1 MMRATQARD
10 HTVTVLSKEEI
21 TPSFIRVHLHSDTF
35 FEDAELAPTAWLRG
49 WFPDHEGK
57 ETEHQRGYTIS
68 SGDTETGRFS
78 LDFVLHEP
86 AGPASAWAQ
95 NCRPGDTL
103 QVNTLGSSK
112 FELPEERP
120 AGYLLVGDAAAIPGL
135 AGIITAL
142 PHDVPI
148 ELYLEEHHPDDR
160 LIPIPSHPR
169 LLTHWTPRTGPQSLA
184 QAIEARDWSNWHVW
198 ATPESASLKQLR
210 SRLRDDFGFPRSE
223 IHSQAY
229 WVEGKAMGKQ
239 RGGDGGGTASA
250 PGTSTGSGAAAKEP
264 ALASTG
270 SVNEA
275 SGSAT
280 GVPDPSPASTSS
292 ASATTNSA
300 SAITNSA
307 NEATNPVSETKS
319 SANQAA
325 GSPHETTN
333 SPSAPPD
340 QAAPVRGKWRA
351 SAGSRLLAPLKP
363 VFVATAVLQAIVTL
377 IELAPFFL
385 LVELSRRLLS
395 GDSTP
400 RELWAIGIWTVVLV
414 GLGALLGAALVLW
427 LHAVDA
433 RFERELRSRL
443 LAKLSRL
450 PLGWFSARG
459 SAQVKQ
465 VVQDDTLA
473 LHYLVTHAVGDAV
486 AAAVA
491 PVAVLV
497 YLFVVDWRM
506 ALLMF
511 VPVLVYVVTM
521 YLMILRSYDT
531 TPKALKWAER
541 MQTEAGAYLEG
552 QPVVRVFGGAAASTF
567 RARLGEYVEFLDGWQ
582 RPFTGLKTF
591 MDLATRPSTFLL
603 LICVFG
609 TLWVTSGAMDP
620 LDLLPFL
627 LLGTTFG
634 SRLLGIG
641 YGMSGLRDGL
651 LAARRVQNVLEEQ
664 ELAAPSGAGYGGSGS
679 ARPRGEVRFEGVG
692 FAYRPGAPVLED
704 VSLTLQP
711 GTVTALVGPSGSG
724 KSTLAALLA
733 RFHDVGEGAIRIDGT
748 DIRELDADELYARV
762 GFVFQET
769 QLVQG
774 SVRENIALAAP
785 DASDE
790 RVEAAAR
797 AANIHDRILRMPQGY
812 DTRLGPDAALSGGE
826 RQRLTIARAILSDTP
841 VLVLD
846 EATAFAD
853 PESEFLVQQA
863 LGRLTRDRT
872 VLVIAHRLH
881 TIADVHRIVVLDH
894 GRIAESGTHAELLGR
909 DGRYR
914 KLWDAGKSAAARG
927 AGAGATAD
935 PEPAAVTTTTEQEAA
950 R

>member
-68 SGDTETGRFS
+68 SGDAETGRFS

-135 AGIITAL
+135 AGIISAL
-142 PHDVPI
+142 PLDVPI
-148 ELYLEEHHPDDR
+148 ELTLEEHHPHDR

-169 LLTHWTPRTGPQSLA
+169 LRTHWIARTSPRSLA
-184 QAIEARDWSNWHVW
+184 QAIEARDWSNWYVW

-239 RGGDGGGTASA
+239 RGGAQSESTSA
-250 PGTSTGSGAAAKEP
+250 PGSSTDAQTEADQTH
-264 ALASTG
+264 ASTG

-275 SGSAT
+275 AGSAS
-280 GVPDPSPASTSS
+280 GVLDPAPASRRS
-292 ASATTNSA
+292 ASEAASSRNETTRSASEAKNSA
-300 SAITNSA
+300 SH
-307 NEATNPVSETKS
+307 P
-319 SANQAA
+319 
-325 GSPHETTN
+325 
-333 SPSAPPD
+333 
-340 QAAPVRGKWRA
+340 APVRGEWRA

-363 VFVATAVLQAIVTL
+363 VFVATGVLQAIVTL

-385 LVELSRRLLS
+385 LVELSHRLLS
-395 GDSTP
+395 GGSTP
-400 RELWAIGIWTVVLV
+400 QQLWAIGIWAVALV
-414 GLGALLGAALVLW
+414 ALGALLGAALVLW

-433 RFERELRSRL
+433 RFERDLRSRL

-486 AAAVA
+486 AAVVA
-491 PVAVLV
+491 PIAVLV

-506 ALLMF
+506 ALLMLL
-511 VPVLVYVVTM
+511 PVLVYAFTM

-541 MQTEAGAYLEG
+541 MQTEAGAYLDG

-567 RARLGEYVEFLDGWQ
+567 RARLAEYVDFLDSWQ

-641 YGMSGLRDGL
+641 YGLSGLRDGL
-651 LAARRVQNVLEEQ
+651 LAARRVQNVLEDR
-664 ELAAPSGAGYGGSGS
+664 ELAAPAGAGVDGSGS
-679 ARPRGEVRFEGVG
+679 TQPRGEVHFEGVG

-704 VSLTLQP
+704 VSLSLEP

-733 RFHDVGEGAIRIDGT
+733 RFHDVGEGAIRIDGA

-774 SVRENIALAAP
+774 TVRENIALAVP
-785 DASDE
+785 DASDA

-797 AANIHDRILRMPQGY
+797 AANIHDRILRMPEGY
-812 DTRLGPDAALSGGE
+812 ATRLGPDAAHSVGGAPLSGGE
-826 RQRLTIARAILSDTP
+826 RQRITIARAILADTP

-881 TIADVHRIVVLDH
+881 TIADVDRIVVLDH
-894 GRIAESGTHAELLGR
+894 GRVAESGTHAELLAR

-914 KLWDAGKSAAARG
+914 RLWEAGQGAAPRGADPDPDAAA
-927 AGAGATAD
+927 D
-935 PEPAAVTTTTEQEAA
+935 PAAAPTSTEQEAA
-950 R
+950 Q

>member
-21 TPSFIRVHLHSDTF
+21 TPNFIRVHLHSDTL

-68 SGDTETGRFS
+68 SGDAETGRFS

-95 NCRPGDTL
+95 NCEPGDTL

-135 AGIITAL
+135 AGVISAL

-169 LLTHWTPRTGPQSLA
+169 LRTHWTRRTGPHSLA
-184 QAIEARDWSNWHVW
+184 QAIEARDWSNWYVW

-239 RGGDGGGTASA
+239 RGEGGGSTEVDSATPSSHRMTGETRAEEGPATARRMGEEVPSH
-250 PGTSTGSGAAAKEP
+250 GLTGETRAEKDSAAARGM
-264 ALASTG
+264 TG
-270 SVNEA
+270 QSM
-275 SGSAT
+275 
-280 GVPDPSPASTSS
+280 
-292 ASATTNSA
+292 
-300 SAITNSA
+300 
-307 NEATNPVSETKS
+307 
-319 SANQAA
+319 
-325 GSPHETTN
+325 
-333 SPSAPPD
+333 
-340 QAAPVRGKWRA
+340 RGKWRA
-351 SAGSRLLAPLKP
+351 SAGSRLLAPMKP
-363 VFVATAVLQAIVTL
+363 IFVVTGVLQAIVTL

-395 GDSTP
+395 GSSTP
-400 RELWAIGIWTVVLV
+400 QELWAIGIWTVVLV

-433 RFERELRSRL
+433 RFERGLRGRL

-473 LHYLVTHAVGDAV
+473 LHYLVTHAVGDAI
-486 AAAVA
+486 AAVVA

-511 VPVLVYVVTM
+511 VPVVVYAFTM

-567 RARLGEYVEFLDGWQ
+567 RARLGEYIEFLDGWQ

-609 TLWVTSGAMDP
+609 TLWVTSGSMDP

-641 YGMSGLRDGL
+641 YGLSGLRDGL

-664 ELAAPSGAGYGGSGS
+664 ELAAPGAGDGGSGS

-692 FAYRPGAPVLED
+692 FAYRPGAPVLEG
-704 VSLTLQP
+704 VSLTLEP

-733 RFHDVGEGAIRIDGT
+733 RFHDVEEGAIRIDGT
-748 DIRELDADELYARV
+748 DIRQLDADALYSRV

-774 SVRENIALAAP
+774 TVRENIALAVP

-790 RVEAAAR
+790 RVETAAR

-812 DTRLGPDAALSGGE
+812 ETRLGPDAALSGGE
-826 RQRLTIARAILSDTP
+826 RQRLTIARAILADTP

-881 TIADVHRIVVLDH
+881 TIADVDRIVVLDH
-894 GRIAESGTHAELLGR
+894 GRVVEVGAHSELLGY

-914 KLWDAGKSAAARG
+914 QLWEAGQNAAARG
-927 AGAGATAD
+927 GAD
-935 PEPAAVTTTTEQEAA
+935 PEPTFTITTEQEAA

>member
-1 MMRATQARD
+1 MAKRGIQGVMMRATQARD
-10 HTVTVLSKEEI
+10 HTATVLSKEEI

-68 SGDTETGRFS
+68 SGDSENGLFS

-112 FELPEERP
+112 FELPEDRP

-135 AGIITAL
+135 AGIISAL
-142 PHDVPI
+142 PQEVPI
-148 ELYLEEHHPDDR
+148 ELTLEEHHPHDR
-160 LIPIPSHPR
+160 LIPIPSHTR
-169 LLTHWTPRTGPQSLA
+169 LRTHWISRTGPQSLA
-184 QAIEARDWSNWHVW
+184 QAIEARDWSNWYVW

-239 RGGDGGGTASA
+239 RGGAQSESTSA
-250 PGTSTGSGAAAKEP
+250 PGSSTDAQIEADQAH
-264 ALASTG
+264 ASTG

-275 SGSAT
+275 AGSAS
-280 GVPDPSPASTSS
+280 GVPDPAPASTRS
-292 ASATTNSA
+292 ASEAASSRNETTRSASEAKNSA
-300 SAITNSA
+300 SH
-307 NEATNPVSETKS
+307 P
-319 SANQAA
+319 
-325 GSPHETTN
+325 
-333 SPSAPPD
+333 
-340 QAAPVRGKWRA
+340 APVRGEWRA

-363 VFVATAVLQAIVTL
+363 VFVATGVLQAIVTL

-395 GDSTP
+395 GGSTP
-400 RELWAIGIWTVVLV
+400 QQLWAIGIWAVALV
-414 GLGALLGAALVLW
+414 ALGALLGAALVLW

-433 RFERELRSRL
+433 RFERDLRSRL

-486 AAAVA
+486 AAVVA
-491 PVAVLV
+491 PIAVLV

-506 ALLMF
+506 ALLMLL
-511 VPVLVYVVTM
+511 PVLVYAFTM

-541 MQTEAGAYLEG
+541 MQTEAGAYLDG

-567 RARLGEYVEFLDGWQ
+567 RARLAEYVEFLDSWQ

-603 LICVFG
+603 LICLFG

-641 YGMSGLRDGL
+641 YGLSGLRDGL
-651 LAARRVQNVLEEQ
+651 LAARRVQNVLEDRG
-664 ELAAPSGAGYGGSGS
+664 LAAPAGAGVDGSGS
-679 ARPRGEVRFEGVG
+679 AQPRGAVRFEGVG

-704 VSLTLQP
+704 VSLSLEP
-711 GTVTALVGPSGSG
+711 CTVTALVGPSGSG

-733 RFHDVGEGAIRIDGT
+733 RFHDVGEGAIRIDGA

-774 SVRENIALAAP
+774 TVRENIALAVP
-785 DASDE
+785 DASDA

-797 AANIHDRILRMPQGY
+797 AANIHDRILRMPEGY
-812 DTRLGPDAALSGGE
+812 ATRLGPDAAHSVGGAPLSGGE
-826 RQRLTIARAILSDTP
+826 RQRITIARAILADTP

-881 TIADVHRIVVLDH
+881 TIADVDRIVVLDH
-894 GRIAESGTHAELLGR
+894 GRVAESGTHAELLAR

-914 KLWDAGKSAAARG
+914 RLWEAGQGAVPRG
-927 AGAGATAD
+927 AGAGAD
-935 PEPAAVTTTTEQEAA
+935 PEPSAVTISTEQEAA